1 MTNGFSDARNN
12 FPGRE
17 PTGKWQVSDY
27 CLTNCQAPSKLA
39 TSRVRLHQIALARV
53 AD

>member
-39 TSRVRLHQIALARV
+39 IRGSAYITSRSRASPT
-53 AD
+53 